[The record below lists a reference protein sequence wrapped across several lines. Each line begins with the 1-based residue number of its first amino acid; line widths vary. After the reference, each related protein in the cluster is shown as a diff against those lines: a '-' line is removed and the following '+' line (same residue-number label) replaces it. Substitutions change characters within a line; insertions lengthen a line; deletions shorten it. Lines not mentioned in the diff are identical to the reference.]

1 MGLKQVELQDG
12 VRGRGIQTPGTA
24 CGYCTPKESKLFRTL
39 PSSPPLPANNQPD
52 TQRASWVKQKANK
65 LASDR
70 ENAWL
75 LTSVEGRAS
84 WPVCGGGGIRTRREC
99 VVKCCK
105 ARPPPPRRAGE
116 WARPEFR
123 PRWRSA
129 AVGPDWEALSA
140 ECCVSSATTALSADG
155 RVTVL
160 RFFQRGGACNAGR
173 LAA

>member
-1 MGLKQVELQDG
+1 LGLKQVELQDG

-75 LTSVEGRAS
+75 LTSAEGRAS
-84 WPVCGGGGIRTRREC
+84 CPVCGGGGIRTRREC

-160 RFFQRGGACNAGR
+160 RFFQRGGAYNAGR